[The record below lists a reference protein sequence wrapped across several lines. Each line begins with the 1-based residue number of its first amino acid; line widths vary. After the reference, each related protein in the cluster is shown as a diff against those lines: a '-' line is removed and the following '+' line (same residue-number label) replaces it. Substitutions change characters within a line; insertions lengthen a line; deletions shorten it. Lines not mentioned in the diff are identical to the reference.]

1 MANPEH
7 LAKLKE
13 GVVVWNVWRRQNSL
27 IKPDL
32 TEADLRRANLFK
44 ANLRRA
50 NLTKA
55 NLTEADLTKANL
67 TEADLFGANLT
78 RANLFD
84 ANLTRANLTQAN
96 LRRANLTKANG
107 LDSGQLCSAS
117 SLFNAKLDDARKNQA
132 MNKCPE
138 KFKKKES

>member
-32 TEADLRRANLFK
+32 TEADLRRANLRRANLRRANLTEADLFGANLFGANLTRANLFGANLTKANLFK

-55 NLTEADLTKANL
+55 D
-67 TEADLFGANLT
+67 
-78 RANLFD
+78 
-84 ANLTRANLTQAN
+84 
-96 LRRANLTKANG
+96 G